1 MSNTPSQSDVLAK
14 SESRPDIATPWNKTS
29 PQKAVTSIVPALFPL
44 LVASILVKTTGLD
57 GKLGFAFAWVLTSL
71 FVVIVWPLVL
81 RKPAMR
87 GDLFLQT
94 SVVIAAVTFLSAV
107 FWLLQSVLVPGLK
120 AFRFSLLVHDSATLG
135 VDTPLNEGGLL
146 HAILGTLVIVG
157 LATVIS
163 VPFGI
168 LAALY
173 ITEVRGRLVPYT
185 RFFIQAMSGVPSI
198 VAGLFIYAALIVSK
212 VLPFTGLT
220 GSLALAILMLPTV
233 ARTAEEVIRLVPDE
247 LRYAALALGGTQM
260 RTVLQ
265 IVIPSARNG
274 LITATI
280 LGIARVAGETAPL
293 LLTAFGSNT
302 TNLNPFS
309 GTMATLPW
317 YIFTQMTLGTEN
329 DTARAW
335 VAAVVLLAMVSIF
348 FVLARLLGKS
358 SLGKK

>member
-1 MSNTPSQSDVLAK
+1 MATTVEIQ
-14 SESRPDIATPWNKTS
+14 RPWRELSVKKVATAIT
-29 PQKAVTSIVPALFPL
+29 PALIPI
-44 LVASILVKTTGLD
+44 VIASILVKTTGLD
-57 GKLGFAFAWVLTSL
+57 GKLGFVFSWVLASSATI
-71 FVVIVWPLVL
+71 VIWPIAIK
-81 RKPAMR
+81 RRATR
-87 GDLFLQT
+87 GDLFMQT
-94 SVVIAAVTFLSAV
+94 SVVFAGGIFLGAVA
-107 FWLLQSVLVPGLK
+107 WLFQSVLAPGLR
-120 AFRFSLLVHDSATLG
+120 AIRFSLLVKDSATVG
-135 VDTPLNEGGLL
+135 VDTPLDQGGLL
-146 HAILGTLVIVG
+146 HAILGSLVIVG

-173 ITEVRGRLVPYT
+173 ITEVRGRLVPFT

-265 IVIPSARNG
+265 VVLPSARTG

-317 YIFTQMTLGTEN
+317 YIFTQMQFGTEN

-335 VAAVVLLAMVSIF
+335 VAALVLMFIVAMF
-348 FVLARLLGKS
+348 FVLARTLGKS
-358 SLGKK
+358 KMARR

>member
-1 MSNTPSQSDVLAK
+1 MATTVEIQ
-14 SESRPDIATPWNKTS
+14 RPWRELSVKKVATAIT
-29 PQKAVTSIVPALFPL
+29 PALIPI
-44 LVASILVKTTGLD
+44 VIASILVKTTGLD
-57 GKLGFAFAWVLTSL
+57 GKLGFVFSWVLASSATI
-71 FVVIVWPLVL
+71 VIWPIAIK
-81 RKPAMR
+81 RRATR
-87 GDLFLQT
+87 GDLFMQT
-94 SVVIAAVTFLSAV
+94 SVVFAGGIFLGAVL
-107 FWLLQSVLVPGLK
+107 WLFQSVLAPGLR
-120 AFRFSLLVHDSATLG
+120 AFRFSLLVRDSATVG
-135 VDTPLNEGGLL
+135 VDTPLDQGGLL
-146 HAILGTLVIVG
+146 HAILGSLVIVG
-157 LATVIS
+157 LATLIS

-212 VLPFTGLT
+212 VLPFTGFT
-220 GSLALAILMLPTV
+220 GALALAILMLPTV

-265 IVIPSARNG
+265 VVLPSARNG

-302 TNLNPFS
+302 NNLNPFE

-329 DTARAW
+329 DVARAW
-335 VAAVVLLAMVSIF
+335 VAALVLMVIVALF
-348 FVLARLLGKS
+348 FVLARTLGKS
-358 SLGKK
+358 GPARR

>member
-1 MSNTPSQSDVLAK
+1 M
-14 SESRPDIATPWNKTS
+14 
-29 PQKAVTSIVPALFPL
+29 LFR
-44 LVASILVKTTGLD
+44 S
-57 GKLGFAFAWVLTSL
+57 LGFAFSWVVTS
-71 FVVIVWPLVL
+71 FIVVIFWPVIIK
-81 RKPAMR
+81 KPAIR

-94 SVVIAAVTFLSAV
+94 AVAIAATIFLGAIA
-107 FWLLQSVLVPGLK
+107 WLLQSVLSPGLR
-120 AFRFSLLVHDSATLG
+120 AFRTSLLVSDAATVG
-135 VDTPLNEGGLL
+135 VDTPLDQGGLL
-146 HAILGTLVIVG
+146 HAILGSLVIVG
-157 LATVIS
+157 MATLIS

-173 ITEVRGRLVPYT
+173 ITEVRGKLVPYT

-212 VLPFTGLT
+212 VLPFTGFT

-265 IVIPSARNG
+265 VVIPSARNG

-317 YIFTQMTLGTEN
+317 YIFTQMALGTEN

-348 FVLARLLGKS
+348 FIATRLLGKS
-358 SLGKK
+358 TVGKK

>member
-1 MSNTPSQSDVLAK
+1 MTSVVEIQKPWKAQSFGKISGA
-14 SESRPDIATPWNKTS
+14 IT
-29 PQKAVTSIVPALFPL
+29 PALIPIV
-44 LVASILVKTTGLD
+44 VASILVKTTGLD
-57 GKLGFAFAWVLTSL
+57 GKLGFAFSWVLASIAT
-71 FVVIVWPLVL
+71 IMVWPVLV
-81 RKPAMR
+81 RKPAIR
-87 GDLFLQT
+87 GDLFMQS
-94 SVVIAAVTFLSAV
+94 SVVLAGGIFLGAMS
-107 FWLLQSVLVPGLK
+107 WLLQSVLTPGLR
-120 AFRFSLLVHDSATLG
+120 AFRFSLLLSDARTVG
-135 VDTPLNEGGLL
+135 VDTPLDQGGLL
-146 HAILGTLVIVG
+146 HAILGSLVIVG
-157 LATVIS
+157 MATLIS

-220 GSLALAILMLPTV
+220 GALALAILMLPTV

-265 IVIPSARNG
+265 VVIPSARNG

-302 TNLNPFS
+302 NNLNPFS

-329 DTARAW
+329 DVARAW
-335 VAAVVLLAMVSIF
+335 VAALVLMVMVALFFLLARS
-348 FVLARLLGKS
+348 LGKS
-358 SLGKK
+358 GPRGK